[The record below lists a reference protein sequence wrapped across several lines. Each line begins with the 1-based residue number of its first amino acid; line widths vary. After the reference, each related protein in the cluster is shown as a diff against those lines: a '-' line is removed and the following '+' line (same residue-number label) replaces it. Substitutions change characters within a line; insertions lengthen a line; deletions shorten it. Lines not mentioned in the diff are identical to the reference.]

1 MGLETSAAVMTG
13 IVDLEVHRLP
23 DDSLD
28 TFRSRIRAVSAEEV
42 AQAARDHLHPDRAAI
57 VLVGPVEQIR
67 PLVEDL
73 GPVEVVEP

>member
-1 MGLETSAAVMTG
+1 MSGL
-13 IVDLEVHRLP
+13 VDLEVHGLP

-28 TFRSRIRAVSAEEV
+28 TFRTRIRAISAEQV
-42 AQAARDHLHPDRAAI
+42 SKAARDHLHPDRAAI
-57 VLVGPVEQIR
+57 VLVGPAEQIR